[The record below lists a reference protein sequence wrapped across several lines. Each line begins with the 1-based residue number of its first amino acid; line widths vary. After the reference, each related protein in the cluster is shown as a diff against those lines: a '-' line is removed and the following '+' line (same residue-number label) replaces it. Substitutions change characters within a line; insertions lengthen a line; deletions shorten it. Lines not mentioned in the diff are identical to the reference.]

1 MALIDEKKQKRSE
14 AGTAATDPI
23 FVVGYMHSGTTLLQN
38 ALLRNSAVFSTRGET
53 KYFDYLPM
61 TVSRYRD
68 LGQDDVVRRLIR
80 FTVELIYAG
89 YTLNREAQAV
99 KPWPEL
105 SETEIDQIARSL
117 PSRDYPQ
124 VFASVMDHLT
134 RRESKTRWL
143 EKTPTH
149 IFSIDRIA
157 TGIPTARFIEIVRD
171 PRDVLASKKTRRE
184 TVWSTKR
191 YQEKQRPWK
200 NLEKAYDPLWDA
212 LSWKAAIQAGM
223 GAQRKYADRMFRIRY
238 EDLVEDPQRE
248 LSKMCAFLGM
258 EFEREMLDVPAGQ
271 PANADAQRG
280 RGIAGDSVG
289 RWTHVFSEPET
300 ALVQAVTEKEIRA
313 LGYDYQPVRIAAKYR
328 SVGLIA
334 GSIGEFFGRLVRR
347 TRMGGTKYLSLVM
360 GNYVRRAARIVG
372 NR

>member
-1 MALIDEKKQKRSE
+1 MALTEEKKQKRRD
-14 AGTAATDPI
+14 AGTTATDPI

-61 TVSRYRD
+61 TAARYRD
-68 LGQDDVVRRLIR
+68 LRQDDVLRCLIR

-105 SETEIDQIARSL
+105 PEEEIDAIVRSL

-134 RRESKTRWL
+134 WRDSKTRWL

-157 TGIPTARFIEIVRD
+157 TGIPTARFVEIVRD
-171 PRDVLASKKTRRE
+171 PRDVLASKKTRRG

-191 YQEKQRPWK
+191 YQEKQRAWK

-223 GAQRKYADRMFRIRY
+223 GARRRYTDRTFRIRY
-238 EDLVEDPQRE
+238 EDLFEDPQRE
-248 LSKMCAFLGM
+248 LSRMCEFLGM
-258 EFEREMLDVPAGQ
+258 EFEPAMLDVPAGQ
-271 PANADAQRG
+271 PANADSHRG

-289 RWTHVFSEPET
+289 RWSGVFSDPET
-300 ALVQAVTEKEIRA
+300 ALVQAVTGNEMRA
-313 LGYDYQPVRIAAKYR
+313 LGYDRQPLQIFAKCQ
-328 SVGLIA
+328 SLPLIA
-334 GSIGEFFGRLVRR
+334 RSMGEFFGRLIRR
-347 TRMGGTKYLSLVM
+347 SRMGGTKYLSLVI
-360 GNYVRRAARIVG
+360 GNYIRRAARIVN